1 MQILLTGTKYTY
13 QELWKMYTLET
24 QYHPNH

>member
-13 QELWKMYTLET
+13 QEIGKAHTLEA